1 MLTVGE
7 MINPSLAGKAV
18 TLLEAKKASRMALA
32 VKSN

>member
-7 MINPSLAGKAV
+7 MINPSLAGKAI
-18 TLLEAKKASRMALA
+18 TLLEAKKASGMA